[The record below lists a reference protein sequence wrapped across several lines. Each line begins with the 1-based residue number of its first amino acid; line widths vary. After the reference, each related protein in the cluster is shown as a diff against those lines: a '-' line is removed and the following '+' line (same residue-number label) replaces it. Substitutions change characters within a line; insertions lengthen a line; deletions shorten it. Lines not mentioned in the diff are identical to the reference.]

1 VSNRTLTG
9 VLASAVADAGTF
21 AVSYPTGT
29 DEGAFYGAFGHHIM
43 VNSTKYAFPDDLDI
57 TLTTTTITVTN
68 KSGATWPAGATW
80 YLNLNQHGQ
89 DAAPMFSD
97 AIGVHAKRTVK
108 LANGLYL
115 INMGA
120 PDVLDAD
127 GVCESQN
134 RTGAGVLLINGA
146 LSDGDLAT
154 SVATFDKPRNVIAD
168 SGGADTAVITVT
180 GTDEYGAVMSE
191 AITLNGT
198 TAVAGKKAFKTVT
211 GVSASAT
218 VTNGMFLGTGDV
230 LGLPIALPETAFV
243 LKEIEDGAAATAG
256 TLVAALRTGGGSTT
270 TTADVRG
277 TYDPNSATDGD
288 KVLQLIVAVPDLLK
302 GVAQA

>member
-80 YLNLNQHGQ
+80 YLHLNQHG
-89 DAAPMFSD
+89 
-97 AIGVHAKRTVK
+97 K
-108 LANGLYL
+108 
-115 INMGA
+115 
-120 PDVLDAD
+120 
-127 GVCESQN
+127 N
-134 RTGAGVLLINGA
+134 RTGAGVLLVNGA

-154 SVATFDKPRNVIAD
+154 SVATFDVPRNVIAD

-180 GTDEYGAVMSE
+180 GTDEYGQVMSE

-198 TAVAGKKAFKTVT
+198 TAVPGLKAFKTVT

-230 LGLPIALPETAFV
+230 LGLPIRLAEIGFV
-243 LKEIEDGAAATAG
+243 SKELANGSAATAG
-256 TLVAALRTGGGSTT
+256 TVLAGIRVAGGSTT
-270 TTADVRG
+270 TTGDVRG
-277 TYDPNSATDGD
+277 TYDPNSAADGD
-288 KVLQLIVAVPDLLK
+288 IAFQLIVDAPDLDR
-302 GVAQA
+302 GIAQA